1 MALLPQS
8 VGFSLE
14 GNPTLAYNGVY
25 RKVSEHKGWPVLQNG
40 AGKFCYY
47 YELTDKWYINATH
60 TPDSATCNSNI
71 LSVEGPLPIGG
82 QTWHVYVDGKFV
94 DQRLSVTVL
103 VRHIPPL
110 SFMISLHPMVCHLIC
125 LMVPSP
131 RPPDEGFA
139 NRL

>member
-40 AGKFCYY
+40 ADMFCYHH
-47 YELTDKWYINATH
+47 ELTDKWFLWNDH

-71 LSVEGPLPIGG
+71 MSVEGPLPIGG
-82 QTWHVYVDGKFV
+82 QTWQVYVDGKFV

-125 LMVPSP
+125 LTHLLSIAPAFCV
-131 RPPDEGFA
+131 
-139 NRL
+139 

>member
-40 AGKFCYY
+40 ADKFCYHH
-47 YELTDKWYINATH
+47 ELTDRWFLWNDH

-71 LSVEGPLPIGG
+71 LSVEA
-82 QTWHVYVDGKFV
+82 
-94 DQRLSVTVL
+94 RCRSVARPGRSMSMASL
-103 VRHIPPL
+103 L
-110 SFMISLHPMVCHLIC
+110 IS
-125 LMVPSP
+125 
-131 RPPDEGFA
+131 G
-139 NRL
+139 